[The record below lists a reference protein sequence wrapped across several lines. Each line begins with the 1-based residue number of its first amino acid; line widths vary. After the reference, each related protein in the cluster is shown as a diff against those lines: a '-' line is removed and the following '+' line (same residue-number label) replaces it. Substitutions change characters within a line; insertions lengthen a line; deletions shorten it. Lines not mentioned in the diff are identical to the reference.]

1 MFDVCDWRCSYC
13 IRNMCSWCT
22 FIKVTIN
29 TLNRIEHRYVNFDE
43 MLKILKENGVKLASL
58 GGGE

>member
-1 MFDVCDWRCSYC
+1 
-13 IRNMCSWCT
+13 MCSWCT
-22 FIKVTIN
+22 FIEITIN

-43 MLKILKENGVKLASL
+43 MLKILKENGVKLAFL

>member
-1 MFDVCDWRCSYC
+1 
-13 IRNMCSWCT
+13 MCSWCT